1 MSLSLVVDVAVHER
15 ETMLDAN
22 HSFLRSEAKIK
33 FVNAVLRR
41 VQREGGEMLETV
53 ASPYDN
59 IAPWLLTEWKESWG
73 QEKLAAIAGAAMAES
88 PVYLSVNHPI
98 DSSPEERIQKCN
110 FIKQSFRERAGE
122 LSKESSDGEADSVVQ
137 DGAEILAQGSIFVD
151 KSQFPGSISKW
162 PLYDTGDWWVQD
174 VSATLPA
181 IALHN
186 ALLGVNSLQRSEMS
200 IVDLCA
206 APGGKTA
213 QLLSL
218 GFSEV
223 TAVELSAS
231 RARQL
236 QSNMERLQLK
246 DRCTVCVGDGCQWI
260 PPEGPETVTGILL
273 DVPCTATGTASRRPD
288 VLRRD
293 NNLDE
298 ILETQFNLATHC
310 VDNILAPGGILVYAT
325 CSLLRQE
332 SEYQIEKLLA
342 REEGA
347 NLRSVPFTEGEISGF
362 GEAVDEN
369 GNLRVIPGWLPGKL
383 NTCDGF
389 FVARIQKL

>member
-1 MSLSLVVDVAVHER
+1 
-15 ETMLDAN
+15 MLLT
-22 HSFLRSEAKIK
+22 FLFSSEPKIK
-33 FVNAVLRR
+33 FANAVLRR
-41 VQREGGEMLETV
+41 VQREGGVLLEAV

-59 IAPWLLTEWKESWG
+59 IAPWLLAEWRESWG
-73 QEKLAAIAGAAMAES
+73 EKRLAAIAEAAMTES
-88 PVYLSVNHPI
+88 PVYLSVNHPFG
-98 DSSPEERIQKCN
+98 SSQEERVQKLN
-110 FIKQSFRERAGE
+110 FIKESLDERAGE
-122 LSKESSDGEADSVVQ
+122 LSKESSDDAVNDPGH
-137 DGAEILAQGSIFVD
+137 DGTEILAQGSIFVD
-151 KSQFPGSISKW
+151 KSQFPGSVSKW
-162 PLYDTGDWWVQD
+162 PLYETGDWWVQD

-181 IALHN
+181 IALHS
-186 ALLGVNSLQRSEMS
+186 ALLGTELKHDESKMS

-218 GFSEV
+218 GFTKV
-223 TAVELSAS
+223 TAVELSAR

-236 QSNMERLQLK
+236 ESNMERLQLQ
-246 DRCTVCVGDGCQWI
+246 DRSTVYVADGSEWI
-260 PPEGPETVTGILL
+260 PTDGPETVTGVLL

-293 NNLDE
+293 ENLDE
-298 ILETQFNLATHC
+298 ILETQLNLAMHC

-332 SEYQIEKLLA
+332 SEDQIEKLLA

-347 NLRSVPFTEGEISGF
+347 NLKNLPFTEGEIPGF
-362 GEAVDEN
+362 GAAIDGS

-383 NTCDGF
+383 KTCDGF
-389 FVARIQKL
+389 FVARLQKQ